1 MNYLLL
7 ALLLTPFAPAWASD
21 AAAPELLKLEQK
33 LTAEQDGRTGGSV
46 SPEQYQAFLDDFRPE
61 LTATMSRVPPSS
73 ENTATHARIL
83 VLLGERD
90 EAVVSLKH
98 ALKEAPGDSTLR
110 LSLGHT
116 NLEKKDFARALAEAN
131 EVLKAD
137 PDNKDAKAL
146 KYQSIGRVAPS
157 EGGSTT
163 TSSPTR
169 QKATVAANV
178 GSQVTFTDQAKRK
191 PIAADV
197 PGVVEDRP
205 SPKDGKPL
213 PLWPLAVPIG
223 AGLIGYGIYR
233 NQRTTWGA
241 NEPLDTP
248 AELTHEQIAE
258 NRRKLKLAAL
268 AGGVL
273 LGGAAIA
280 TFGPAIV
287 TGAQA
292 FFVSAGP
299 TAGGLVPA
307 YAGYGGGAVAATL
320 NPAAVAAGA
329 KTLGAAVVLVGEAK
343 VASDYYSYSKS
354 QQQSGSSTRQP
365 AEQEAGAS
373 SNLKK
378 PSAKD
383 PQLKNTI
390 DRLFRESDQLRGGTA
405 GAVRSEAQTG
415 LATGR
420 KFHTIKAQ
428 ENINNLQKI
437 LRRTNLDHVD
447 RATAEA
453 LLSDLQNAIKAS
465 VKP

>member
-1 MNYLLL
+1 MSLNR
-7 ALLLTPFAPAWASD
+7 AL
-21 AAAPELLKLEQK
+21 E
-33 LTAEQDGRTGGSV
+33 G
-46 SPEQYQAFLDDFRPE
+46 
-61 LTATMSRVPPSS
+61 
-73 ENTATHARIL
+73 
-83 VLLGERD
+83 
-90 EAVVSLKH
+90 
-98 ALKEAPGDSTLR
+98 APGDSTLR
-110 LSLGHT
+110 LSLGH
-116 NLEKKDFARALAEAN
+116 NYLEKKDFAGALAAAN
-131 EVLKAD
+131 EVLRTD
-137 PDNKDAKAL
+137 PDNKNAKSL
-146 KYQSIGRVAPS
+146 KYQSTGRVAPS

-163 TSSPTR
+163 PSPTR
-169 QKATVAANV
+169 QEATVAANT
-178 GSQVTFTDQAKRK
+178 GSQVTFTDQAKHK
-191 PIAADV
+191 PISVDV
-197 PGVVEDRP
+197 PGAVEDAP

-213 PLWPLAVPIG
+213 PLWPLAAPIG

-248 AELTHEQIAE
+248 AELTDEQIAGS
-258 NRRKLKLAAL
+258 RKKLKFAAL

-280 TFGPAIV
+280 TFGPAVV
-287 TGAQA
+287 TGVEA
-292 FFVSAGP
+292 FFLSAGP
-299 TAGGLVPA
+299 IAGGLVPA
-307 YAGYGGGAVAATL
+307 YASGVGAGAAASTL
-320 NPAAVAAGA
+320 NPVTVAAGA
-329 KTLGAAVVLVGEAK
+329 ETLGATVVLVGEAK

-354 QQQSGSSTRQP
+354 RRESGSSTQQP
-365 AEQEAGAS
+365 IGQETGAS

-420 KFHTIKAQ
+420 KFHAIKAQ
-428 ENINNLQKI
+428 ENISNLQKI
-437 LRRTNLDHVD
+437 LRRTNLDPVD

-453 LLSDLQNAIKAS
+453 LLSDLQNALKAS